1 MKTAAIYA
9 RVSSERQKEDQTI
22 ASQTAALKAHAASLE
37 LDVPV
42 EWVFEDQ
49 GYSGGTLVRPA
60 LERLRDLAA
69 EVHVEVVLCYSPD
82 RLARKY
88 AYQALLIEEFTRAGT
103 AVRFVKGPR
112 SDTPEDEL
120 LLQFQGMIAEYEK
133 AQIAERTRRGK
144 QHRAC
149 GGSIN
154 VLSGAPYGYRYVRKT
169 DTAEARYEINEDQA
183 AVVRT
188 IFQRY
193 VDAPLSIGSL
203 ARGLTAQGIATATG
217 KSRWDRSTRWGMLR
231 NPAYC
236 GRAAFAKT
244 MRSDHRPRRTRPAR
258 LRGEKFSHR
267 SGSRERPREQWIEIP
282 VPAIVSPLLFE
293 LAGVRMQDNKHF
305 AARRTREP
313 SLLQGL
319 VVCESCGYSYYCT
332 STRTRARKLYYYRC
346 LGSDDYRYD
355 NGRVCQNRPVRQDY
369 LDALVWEHINVL
381 LSDPELI
388 RRELERRLV
397 EIRSTSPTTA
407 QKATLDSEINRVL
420 TAMHRL
426 VDAYQEGLLL
436 LEELRRRMPALRQ
449 REASVRAQLAALD
462 AQLYDEETTLK
473 LAENLN
479 GFLARLRAAIQPAS
493 IDERQRILRLVVKE
507 VLVGP
512 DRVVI
517 RHSIPSS
524 HTDPTAG
531 YLLRGRRQQSLAG
544 QHLDASVPAGMGR
557 EREGPAVPRQARQ
570 LRG

>member
-9 RVSSERQKEDQTI
+9 RVSSERQKEEQTI
-22 ASQTAALKAHAASLE
+22 ASQTAALRAHAASLE
-37 LDVPV
+37 LEVPV
-42 EWVFEDQ
+42 EWVFEDE

-60 LERLRDLAA
+60 LERLRDLVA
-69 EVHVEVVLCYSPD
+69 EIHVEVVLCYSPD

-88 AYQALLIEEFTRAGT
+88 AYQALLIEEFARAGT
-103 AVRFVKGPR
+103 EVRFVKGPR

-144 QHRAC
+144 QHRARS
-149 GGSIN
+149 GSIN

-169 DTAEARYEINEDQA
+169 DTAEARYEINEEQA
-183 AVVRT
+183 TVVRT

-193 VDAPLSIGSL
+193 VEEHLSIGSL
-203 ARGLTAQGIATATG
+203 ARWLTEQGIATATG
-217 KSRWDRSTRWGMLR
+217 KSRWDRSTLWGILR

-244 MRSDHRPRRTRPAR
+244 MRSDNQPRLTRPAR

-267 SGSRERPREQWIEIP
+267 AGSRERPREQWIEIP
-282 VPAIVSPLLFE
+282 VPAIVPPLIFE
-293 LAGVRMQDNKHF
+293 LAAVRLQDNKHF

-319 VVCESCGYSYYCT
+319 VVCASCGYGYYRT
-332 STRTRARKLYYYRC
+332 STRTRTHKLYYYRC
-346 LGSDDYRYD
+346 LGSDDYRYE
-355 NGRVCQNRPVRQDY
+355 NGRVCRNRPVRQDY
-369 LDALVWEHINVL
+369 LDALVWEQVSAL

-388 RRELERRLV
+388 RRELERRIA
-397 EIRSTSPTTA
+397 EIRSTNPTTA
-407 QKATLDSEINRVL
+407 QKSKLEIEIHRVL

-426 VDAYQEGLLL
+426 VEAYQEGLLV

-479 GFLARLRAAIQPAS
+479 AFLARLRAAIQQAS
-493 IDERQRILRLVVKE
+493 IDERQRVLRLVVKE
-507 VLVGP
+507 VLVGA

-524 HTDPTAG
+524 NTDPTTG
-531 YLLRGRRQQSLAG
+531 YLLRGRRHVAPSVKPLA
-544 QHLDASVPAGMGR
+544 
-557 EREGPAVPRQARQ
+557 
-570 LRG
+570 